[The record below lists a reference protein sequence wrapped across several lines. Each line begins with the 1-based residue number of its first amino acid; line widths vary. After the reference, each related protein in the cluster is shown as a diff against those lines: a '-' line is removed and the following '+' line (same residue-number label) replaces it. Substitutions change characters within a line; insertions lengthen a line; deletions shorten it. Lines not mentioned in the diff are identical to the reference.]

1 LFCQTVIRYVLDRT
15 YAIRHIAFVS
25 YKYFSRHIKAYHGS
39 FSICTTTNNS
49 KGSQHN
55 ILKSNQRQEEVKTLK
70 IGVITRNPDAWCST
84 QLRSALEKN
93 RLPSTFLN
101 FRELAARVRMKPEVS
116 RQNTNIL
123 TDLDALIIRPIGR
136 GSLEEIIYR
145 MDLLHRLQ
153 RLGMFIVNPPL
164 SIERSVDKYHTL
176 ALFEEH
182 GLPVPQTVVT
192 ESLEEALKG
201 FYDLG
206 EDVVIK
212 PLFGSRGIGSTRVT
226 DPDVAERL
234 FRAIIF
240 YHGVLYL
247 QEFIPHGDSDVRAFV
262 VGDRVV
268 AAMHRIGAD
277 WKTNVSL
284 GAKPVALNLTEELEK
299 LAVEATKLLDC
310 KIAGVDILESDKG
323 PVIIELNSQPG
334 WRGLQTVT
342 SVNIAEEIV
351 KFVVSAKRAQTD

>member
-1 LFCQTVIRYVLDRT
+1 M
-15 YAIRHIAFVS
+15 
-25 YKYFSRHIKAYHGS
+25 
-39 FSICTTTNNS
+39 
-49 KGSQHN
+49 
-55 ILKSNQRQEEVKTLK
+55 ETLK

-84 QLRSALEKN
+84 QIRYALEKKD
-93 RLPSTFLN
+93 LQSVFLS
-101 FRELAARVRMKPEVS
+101 FRDLVARVKMKPEVS
-116 RQNTNIL
+116 TQRTDIL
-123 TDLDALIIRPIGR
+123 TDLDALIVRPIGR

-192 ESLEEALKG
+192 ENLEEAVKG
-201 FYDLG
+201 FHDLG
-206 EDVVIK
+206 GDVVIK

-226 DPDVAERL
+226 DADVAERL

-247 QEFIPHGDSDVRAFV
+247 QKFIPHGDSDVRAFV

-268 AAMHRIGAD
+268 AAMHRVASN

-284 GAKPVALNLTEELEK
+284 GAKPVALNPSEELEK
-299 LAVEATKLLDC
+299 LAVKAARVLGCE
-310 KIAGVDILESDKG
+310 IAGVDMLESDEG
-323 PVIIELNSQPG
+323 PVLIELNSQPG
-334 WRGLQTVT
+334 WRGLQTIA

-351 KFVVSAKRAQTD
+351 EFVVSAMKTRRD